1 MLIPPISIQH
11 HRVYFSFTLFLSL
24 LYDTEKQ
31 LSLFFSLFLIYL
43 FIWSSSH
50 YVGCSFLW
58 IEPFSSYLSSDT
70 QHQAIHLNQ
79 CLPCFAP
86 YDGFRT
92 EFIRKGKGRRRGKEK
107 KKSPFCLF
115 ISVCLL
121 SVHQS
126 DPPLQLDSQ
135 GQRSLAGYIVHRVT
149 NSQTP
154 LSDWADTYTNKTA
167 DSNSVTWHSP
177 VSSTRALCC
186 CFLEHISKW
195 PFLKGVLFEMM
206 NVLKNVLPIGLK

>member
-1 MLIPPISIQH
+1 MFI
-11 HRVYFSFTLFLSL
+11 FFL
-24 LYDTEKQ
+24 LYLIFK
-31 LSLFFSLFLIYL
+31 SLVWHWETALIIFFSLFLIYL
-43 FIWSSSH
+43 FIWSPSQ

-79 CLPCFAP
+79 CLPCFDP
-86 YDGFRT
+86 YEGCRT
-92 EFIRKGKGRRRGKEK
+92 EFIRKGKGRRRRGKEK
-107 KKSPFCLF
+107 EKRPCCLF

-149 NSQTP
+149 NSQTR
-154 LSDWADTYTNKTA
+154 LSDWADTCTKRQL
-167 DSNSVTWHSP
+167 
-177 VSSTRALCC
+177 RALQCD
-186 CFLEHISKW
+186 LA
-195 PFLKGVLFEMM
+195 
-206 NVLKNVLPIGLK
+206 